1 MAFDT
6 YCHLISFFA
15 HNKRSIK
22 LRDFTFVM
30 DENFHDEEVWGSG
43 ETHRK
48 RLLHEQDAKC
58 THPQFKCHHLLRIEI
73 AIFVYASIQ
82 ISMAV
87 AIHAMS
93 TRVIANYFHT
103 QYRK

>member
-1 MAFDT
+1 
-6 YCHLISFFA
+6 
-15 HNKRSIK
+15 
-22 LRDFTFVM
+22 M

-58 THPQFKCHHLLRIEI
+58 THPQFECHHLLRIEI
-73 AIFVYASIQ
+73 AIFVY
-82 ISMAV
+82 